1 MIILDEQLLGRNLEV
16 EIGSRYRGSVRFI
29 TDLRPNTVI
38 KDEAIPFLL
47 RQQRQPTFV
56 TINER
61 DFWQR
66 IMIDHRFCVV
76 CFAIPDSQADAIP
89 ALLRRLLQN
98 RRAKAQAVY
107 GWDEAR
113 HRKPMMITDMHSF
126 ALAFYPVI
134 RYTGCMAELLKTGY
148 HYRLHLTKGQQR
160 LLERQLEECRWV
172 YNQTLAARRDAW
184 EQHQETI
191 GLYDTQAMLPDWKA
205 ERRLLKLV
213 HSQVLQ
219 NVQVRVDLA
228 FKAFFR
234 RVKAGEDPGY
244 PRFKQFGRYDSMTY
258 PQYGNGARLQGKR
271 LILSKIGAV
280 LINLHRPL
288 EGRIK
293 TVTLRR
299 SSTGKWFVA
308 FAVERPIQQ
317 SESVPEAAVG
327 VDVGL
332 EKFATLST
340 GETIDNPR
348 FFRGDEGDL
357 ARAQRRLSEQP
368 KGTPQRARRRKI
380 VARIHERIANR
391 RKNFAHQQSRKLV
404 KGFGLIVFEDLSIT
418 RMIKNHCL
426 AKSIADAAWNQL
438 ASYTQYKAEEAGR
451 AYIEIDPRQTSQ
463 RCSRCGAVVKKDLS
477 TRVHQCPHCGLEID
491 RDLNAAYNIL
501 RLGLQSQGR
510 MLQEAQV
517 LLPWE

>member
-1 MIILDEQLLGRNLEV
+1 MADIRKITYQ
-16 EIGSRYRGSVRFI
+16 YRF
-29 TDLRPNTVI
+29 
-38 KDEAIPFLL
+38 
-47 RQQRQPTFV
+47 
-56 TINER
+56 
-61 DFWQR
+61 
-66 IMIDHRFCVV
+66 
-76 CFAIPDSQADAIP
+76 
-89 ALLRRLLQN
+89 
-98 RRAKAQAVY
+98 
-107 GWDEAR
+107 
-113 HRKPMMITDMHSF
+113 
-126 ALAFYPVI
+126 
-134 RYTGCMAELLKTGY
+134 
-148 HYRLHLTKGQQR
+148 HLTKGQQR
-160 LLERQLEECRWV
+160 ILEQQLEQCRWV

-184 EQHQETI
+184 EQRQETLR
-191 GLYDTQAMLPDWKA
+191 LYDTQAMLPNWKA
-205 ERRLLKLV
+205 ERPSLKLA

-228 FKAFFR
+228 FQAFFR
-234 RVKAGEDPGY
+234 RVKAGEEPGY

-258 PQYGNGARLQGKR
+258 PQYGNGARLEGNK

-280 LINLHRPL
+280 AVNLHRPI
-288 EGRIK
+288 EGQIK

-308 FAVERPIQQ
+308 FAVETERTNPDAPPQ
-317 SESVPEAAVG
+317 AAVG

-348 FFRGDEGDL
+348 FFRGDEHDL
-357 ARAQRRLSEQP
+357 TRAQRRLSEQP
-368 KGTPQRARRRKI
+368 KGTPQRVRRRRV

-404 KGFGLIVFEDLSIT
+404 NRFGVIVFEDLSIT

-438 ASYTQYKAEEAGR
+438 ATYTQYKAEDAGR
-451 AYIEIDPRQTSQ
+451 AYIEIDPRGTSQ

-477 TRVHQCPHCGLEID
+477 IRVHQCPRCGLEID

-501 RLGLQSQGR
+501 RLGLQSQGLR
-510 MLQEAQV
+510 PQEAHV
-517 LLPWE
+517 L